1 MRLFDFIF
9 YHSVLSYVYKGQDF
23 ASLIKNDIKAY
34 RDFMA
39 PFFKLS
45 YLNEDTKL

>member
-9 YHSVLSYVYKGQDF
+9 YHAVLSYVYKDKNF
-23 ASLIKNDIKAY
+23 ETLIKNDTKEY
-34 RDFMA
+34 LNFLQ

-45 YLNEDTKL
+45 FLN